1 MAKKTDKK
9 NERAAEAAKQNK
21 VADEAAAVTE
31 ETEAAADAAGDDI
44 NEPEASKKTADA
56 ADVNAAL
63 IKLEEEKEDFK
74 NALIRE
80 RADFENYKKRNAEL
94 SSNSYKNG
102 VADTAAEI
110 LPVLDN
116 FERALAAECADAAFL
131 DGMKMIMR
139 QLEGVLSEL
148 GVEKIDTDG
157 QFNPEFHNAV
167 MQVDEE
173 GFEPNQIV
181 ETMQN
186 GYMLKDKILRHAM
199 VKVNK

>member
-1 MAKKTDKK
+1 MAKKTEKRNEKAEETAKK
-9 NERAAEAAKQNK
+9 NKAE
-21 VADEAAAVTE
+21 EAAAE
-31 ETEAAADAAGDDI
+31 EKSDAQVEAEAEGEEI
-44 NEPEASKKTADA
+44 NEPEASKVMDA
-56 ADVNAAL
+56 ADVNAEL
-63 IKLEEEKEDFK
+63 IKLEDEKEEFK

-94 SSNSYKNG
+94 SASSYKNG
-102 VADTAAEI
+102 VADTASEI

-116 FERALAAECADAAFL
+116 FERALAAECADTAFL

-139 QLEGVLSEL
+139 QLEGVLAEL
-148 GVEKIDTDG
+148 GVQKIDTDG

-167 MQVDEE
+167 LQVDEE